1 MKVAFCYSGMFRNF
15 DKNLENHISNL
26 TSKYD
31 SDFYLSFWD
40 MQGIGD
46 FKNRL
51 DSDPNIIDDEIK
63 SYIENKLKPNFI
75 EFQNFEPISQSFDNI
90 ERKIKPDL
98 NPPFIKN
105 ILSMYYKIKRCSDMV
120 SKSGID
126 YDIVV
131 RLRPD
136 IYFNS
141 SMRLENPKE
150 NSLYANN
157 DGNWGDAYNDQFY
170 YGNQKTMEIVG
181 DLYSNLYHIWETTNV
196 YQSPEGIL
204 WTFLQQKEIN
214 VSKVVMDYYLIR
226 H

>member
-1 MKVAFCYSGMFRNF
+1 MFRNF

-40 MQGIGD
+40 MQGIGN
-46 FKNRL
+46 FRNRL
-51 DSDPNIIDDEIK
+51 DYGNDTINNEIK
-63 SYIENKLKPNFI
+63 SQIEKNLKPKFL
-75 EFQNFEPISQSFDNI
+75 EFQNFQPFNEDFDII
-90 ERKIKPDL
+90 EKKLKPDF
-98 NPPFIKN
+98 NPPFMKN
-105 ILSMYYKIKRCSDMV
+105 VLSMYYKIKRCSDMV

-150 NSLYANN
+150 NSLYVNN
-157 DGNWGDAYNDQFY
+157 DGNWGDAYNDQFF
-170 YGNQKTMEIVG
+170 YGDQKTMKIVSNVY
-181 DLYSNLYHIWETTNV
+181 DNLYKIWETTGIH
-196 YQSPEGIL
+196 QSPEGIL
-204 WTFLQQKEIN
+204 WTFLKQKEIN
-214 VSKVVMDYYLIR
+214 VSKVVMDYDLIR

>member
-1 MKVAFCYSGMFRNF
+1 MKVAFCYSGMFRDF
-15 DKNLENHISNL
+15 DKNIENHISNL

-40 MQGIGD
+40 MQGKGD
-46 FKNRL
+46 YKNRL
-51 DSDPNIIDDEIK
+51 DSDSNTIDK
-63 SYIENKLKPNFI
+63 QTKNLIEERLKPKFL
-75 EFQNFEPISQSFDNI
+75 EFQNFQPYSESFDII
-90 ERKIKPDL
+90 EKKLKPDF

-120 SKSGID
+120 LQSEIK
-126 YDIVV
+126 YDVIV

-136 IYFNS
+136 MYFNS
-141 SMRLENPKE
+141 SMMLVKPEENT
-150 NSLYANN
+150 LYVNN
-157 DGNWGDAYNDQFY
+157 NGNWGEAYNDQFY

-181 DLYSNLYHIWETTNV
+181 NLYNNLYNIWETTNI

-204 WTFLQQKEIN
+204 WTFLNQKKIN
-214 VSKVVMDYYLIR
+214 VSKVVMDYNLIR